1 MYSLC
6 SLKITILENKALVI
20 ILKGFW
26 CAGWGCT
33 WDMNLC
39 PLQCLVRISLCK
51 KNSHGLSRFHKLVNI
66 QTKRSEGIFL
76 DSWSCLYFT
85 EILSGRQHLFLKIRN
100 CLCSLTP
107 CSVLVFQI
115 SRFLCC
121 LCVPKLHAHLPKTPI
136 TSLCGKALVILDK
149 GNNSAVLSETGGKV
163 LCFACVLFAVPWLTY
178 RNVHCTW
185 WLPRLTAFRF

>member
-26 CAGWGCT
+26 CAGWCCT

-39 PLQCLVRISLCK
+39 LLQCLVGISLCEK

-76 DSWSCLYFT
+76 DSWSCLHFT

-107 CSVLVFQI
+107 T
-115 SRFLCC
+115 LCAC
-121 LCVPKLHAHLPKTPI
+121 LSNKPLSLLPLCPKAACTLAKDTYHE
-136 TSLCGKALVILDK
+136 SLRK
-149 GNNSAVLSETGGKV
+149 GFSYIKQ
-163 LCFACVLFAVPWLTY
+163 
-178 RNVHCTW
+178 RK
-185 WLPRLTAFRF
+185 